1 MRALTIFCVLS
12 TAWLTMAAA
21 PPPRKPAAATPR
33 HATAPAR
40 PSAAAPSAPAL
51 KGDPYSVTVPVDA
64 TAASASVAQTLAI
77 NGGQARAWD
86 QVSHRLIPQKDWARL
101 PKLDATALQR
111 LVRGYTVAGEKRSTT
126 RYTAEV
132 TYIFNPGA
140 VRHLF
145 RVSNITFEDQGG
157 TAILVVAMSPSYN
170 AHSAWAQAFAQS
182 KFSTMPYPL
191 VSPIGDAVDQ
201 SALGP
206 LRLVDASWGA
216 VEPSASRVHANEAI
230 LVDAT
235 SPASGQMTVRMR
247 RIGPG
252 KPFAIPDLVIPIAA
266 GTPPQNAYA
275 TAADQAAAAIEDTWK
290 LRTSID
296 FGRKSKLVAEVRIV
310 SLEQWSDLL
319 AKLSAVPIISDV
331 SVQAMNTGEARI
343 AISYSGTADQVRDL
357 AAQSNIVVASRDGMW
372 WVSPGKAAP
381 QASSDE

>member
-1 MRALTIFCVLS
+1 MRALTILFALSVACV
-12 TAWLTMAAA
+12 TMAAA
-21 PPPRKPAAATPR
+21 PAPKKPAAPAKP
-33 HATAPAR
+33 APTASKQAVPA
-40 PSAAAPSAPAL
+40 ASAPF

-64 TAASASVAQTLAI
+64 TAASASVAQTMAI

-86 QVSHRLIPQKDWARL
+86 QVSHRLIPQKDWAHL
-101 PKLDATALQR
+101 PKLDDVALQR
-111 LVRGYTVAGEKRSTT
+111 LVRGYTVSAEKRSTT
-126 RYTAEV
+126 RYTAKV

-145 RVSNITFEDQGG
+145 RASNIAFEDQGG

-170 AHSAWAQAFAQS
+170 AHSAWAQALAQS

-206 LRLVDASWGA
+206 LRLADASWGA
-216 VEPSASRVHANEAI
+216 VEPSASRVHANEAV

-235 SPASGQMTVRMR
+235 NPAASQMTVHMR

-252 KPFAIPDLVIPIAA
+252 KPFAIPDLVIPVPA
-266 GTPPQNAYA
+266 GTPPQKAYA
-275 TAADQAAAAIEDTWK
+275 MAADQAVAAIEDAWK

-296 FGRKSKLVAEVRIV
+296 FGRKSKLVAEVHIA

-319 AKLSAVPIISDV
+319 TRLSTVPVVSDV

-343 AISYSGTADQVRDL
+343 AISYSGTADQLRDM
-357 AAQSNIVVASRDGMW
+357 AAQSNVVVASRDGTW
-372 WVSPGKAAP
+372 WVTPGKAAP
-381 QASSDE
+381 QASTDE